1 MPKAEA
7 FTPKAIA
14 NRLKAKGLQKLRWYC
29 QMCQKQ
35 CRDENG
41 FKCHCESESHQRQ
54 MALFAACPGRFT
66 SQYSSQFE
74 KGFMD
79 ILSRMYRS
87 RRVKAVRVYN
97 EYISDRHHVHMNA
110 TCWETLTAFIKYLA
124 QEGKI
129 LVEDTPKGFYITYV
143 ETDPNIL
150 AKRSAMDEK
159 EKMDV
164 IDDTRN
170 RKILQKRL
178 EALKSMEKHVSD
190 DEDSDE
196 EEKED
201 PDDEIDE
208 EEEEE
213 EGDNGGISM
222 CFSLKPPDEK
232 KAKVEPKPSE
242 QKTSESK
249 AAPPTKSDNDNE
261 KGMDDEAEDE
271 EQDNWVI
278 EGIVV
283 SVKEKELAGGKY
295 YDKKGVVVRVEDK
308 YVGVI
313 SILGEDGDFGK
324 GDMLKLDQ
332 DDLETVIPKIGGT
345 VTVLKGPYRGKRAT
359 LKAIHREDYSTQIEL
374 IDSHKILDNVSYD
387 DISKTS
393 ELK

>member
-129 LVEDTPKGFYITYV
+129 LVEDTPKGFYITYI
-143 ETDPNIL
+143 ETDPNVL

-178 EALKSMEKHVSD
+178 EALKSMERHVSD
-190 DEDSDE
+190 DEDDDDDSDE
-196 EEKED
+196 EENED
-201 PDDEIDE
+201 PDEVDDDD
-208 EEEEE
+208 
-213 EGDNGGISM
+213 DNDNGGGISM
-222 CFSLKPPDEK
+222 CFSLKPPEEK
-232 KAKVEPKPSE
+232 KAKVEQKAPE
-242 QKTSESK
+242 QKVPESK
-249 AAPPTKSDNDNE
+249 KAVPPPKVSNDDNE
-261 KGMDDEAEDE
+261 NE
-271 EQDNWVI
+271 EEEQQDNWVI

-295 YDKKGVVVRVEDK
+295 YDKKGAVVRVEDK

-345 VTVLKGPYRGKRAT
+345 VIVLRGPHRGKKAI

-374 IDSHKILDNVSYD
+374 VDSHKVLDNVSYD
-387 DISKTS
+387 DISKAQN
-393 ELK
+393 